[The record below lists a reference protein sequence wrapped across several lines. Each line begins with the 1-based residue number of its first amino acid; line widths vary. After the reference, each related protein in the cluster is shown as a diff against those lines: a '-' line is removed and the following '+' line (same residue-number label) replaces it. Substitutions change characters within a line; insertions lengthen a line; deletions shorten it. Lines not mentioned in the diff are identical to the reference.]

1 MKRKTT
7 KLVALFSLCALCLGG
22 YMVSQFSSGIPT
34 TENLPV
40 EYLYADFAID
50 TNNLYEV
57 VGFADYYFIA
67 TVDEVVGTSYR
78 NEVTLETEDG
88 GQRKVS
94 TPYTEYSVDVLRNI
108 KGTLPEDES
117 ILLTKVGGVSRDEKS
132 VVVYENDMML
142 EPGKTYAM
150 TACVQQNGTLLVS
163 GPNSCEMVEN
173 DVNTADSEV
182 DGYSE
187 YYANEVTYDRDRF
200 ECIYSE

>member
-50 TNNLYEV
+50 TNNPYEV

-132 VVVYENDMML
+132 VVVYKNDMML
-142 EPGKTYAM
+142 EPGKIYAM

-163 GPNSCEMVEN
+163 GPNSCEIVEN
-173 DVNTADSEV
+173 DVNTIDSDE
-182 DGYSE
+182 DGYGD
-187 YYANEVTYDRDRF
+187 YYANEVTYDRERF

>member
-50 TNNLYEV
+50 TNNPYEV

-163 GPNSCEMVEN
+163 GPNSCEIVEN
-173 DVNTADSEV
+173 DVNTIDSDE
-182 DGYSE
+182 DGYGD
-187 YYANEVTYDRDRF
+187 YYANEVTYDRERF

>member
-7 KLVALFSLCALCLGG
+7 KLVAIFSLCALCLGG
-22 YMVSQFSSGIPT
+22 YAVSQNSSGVPT

-40 EYLYADFAID
+40 EHLHADFAID
-50 TNNLYEV
+50 VNNPYEV

-88 GQRKVS
+88 GERKVS

-108 KGTLPEDES
+108 KGELPEDEP
-117 ILLTKVGGVSRDEKS
+117 ILLTKVGGVSKDGKS
-132 VVVYENDMML
+132 VVVYEEDMML
-142 EPGKTYAM
+142 EPGKTYVM
-150 TACVQQNGTLLVS
+150 TACVQQDGTLLVS
-163 GPNSCEMVEN
+163 GPNSCEVVEN
-173 DVNTADSEV
+173 DVNTIDSEV
-182 DGYSE
+182 DEYSD